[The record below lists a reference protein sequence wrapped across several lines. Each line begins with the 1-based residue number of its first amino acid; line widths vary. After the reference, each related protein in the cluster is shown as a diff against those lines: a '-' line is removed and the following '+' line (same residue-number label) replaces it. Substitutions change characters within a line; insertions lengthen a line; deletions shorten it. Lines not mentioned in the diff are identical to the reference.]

1 MSGEEWELAHL
12 AGRDAGAGGSG
23 VSNEA
28 ELLGFAEAVVR
39 GGAEAIAE
47 TRERLVGAIGPE
59 AALDAAA
66 VVAAFHV
73 VTRIAD
79 ATGIPLDRDMY
90 ERTAEL
96 RARMGLE
103 RLESDSMA

>member
-1 MSGEEWELAHL
+1 MSGEEWQLAHL
-12 AGRDAGAGGSG
+12 ADDAADGASG
-23 VSNEA
+23 VPHEA

-39 GGAEAIAE
+39 GDGLAVAE
-47 TRERLVGAIGPE
+47 TRGRLVEAIGPE

-90 ERTAEL
+90 ERSAEL
-96 RARMGLE
+96 RAQMGLE
-103 RLESDSMA
+103 RLEPDRIG

>member
-1 MSGEEWELAHL
+1 MSGTLSGDTWQVAQLAR
-12 AGRDAGAGGSG
+12 ADAGGSG
-23 VSNEA
+23 VPHEA

-39 GGAEAIAE
+39 DERPAIAE
-47 TRERLVGAIGPE
+47 TRRRLVEAIGVE

-79 ATGIPLDRDMY
+79 ATGIPLDGDMV
-90 ERTAEL
+90 ERTAGL
-96 RARMGLE
+96 RAEMGLE
-103 RLESDSMA
+103 RIE